1 MHARTDIHTPF
12 HIDLLWWRAQ
22 GRNFSRFLVEILGTD
37 DIATPSDAVLDY
49 IDPAT
54 AEVFQMD
61 PLWVRVL
68 VERAHKPDYISRTTP
83 MTNALLRALVEN
95 LNQPMSAMDMHRR
108 INRSNPQTLLRV
120 LQAAHAQYGIVP
132 VADRAAS

>member
-12 HIDLLWWRAQ
+12 HIDLHWWQVQ
-22 GRNFSRFLVEILGTD
+22 GRSFSRFLVEILG
-37 DIATPSDAVLDY
+37 SDEVAAPPEGPLDY

-54 AEVFQMD
+54 AEIYQMD

-95 LNQPMSAMDMHRR
+95 LNQPMSAVEMHRR

-120 LQAAHAQYGIVP
+120 LQAAHTQYGIVP
-132 VADRAAS
+132 VADHAAS